1 GGVDN
6 NYKFSYVDGSFKVA
20 KKQLTPSFHAD
31 SKTYDA
37 TTTATIKDR
46 ALAGVYGSD
55 AVGLDGG
62 QADFDTKNVGQNK
75 TVTWTGFSLS
85 GTKAS
90 DYSLSTGSISAQ
102 ADITKATLTVTA
114 SSPADLTYGDPRPAV
129 GRTYAGFAAGE
140 TAAVLATAPSCDT
153 AYSAGDDVGTYST
166 SCSGGVDNNYKFSY
180 VDGSFK
186 VAKKQLTPSFHADS
200 KTYDA
205 TTTATIKDRA
215 LAGVYGSDAVGL
227 DGGQA
232 DFDTKN
238 VGQNKTVTWTGF
250 SLSGTKAS
258 DYSLST
264 GSISA
269 QADITKATLTV
280 T

>member
-186 VAKKQLTPSFHADS
+186 VTKKPLTPSFHADD
-200 KTYDA
+200 KTYDGNA
-205 TTTATIKDRA
+205 TATIKDRH
-215 LAGVYGSDAVGL
+215 LAGIFGTDAV
-227 DGGQA
+227 DFGGGSA
-232 DFDTKN
+232 SFDNKN
-238 VGQNKTVTWTGF
+238 AGTAKTVTWSGF
-250 SLSGTKAS
+250 ALTGTKAGN
-258 DYSLST
+258 YSLT
-264 GSISA
+264 DTTITTT
-269 QADITKATLTV
+269 ADINKA
-280 T
+280 